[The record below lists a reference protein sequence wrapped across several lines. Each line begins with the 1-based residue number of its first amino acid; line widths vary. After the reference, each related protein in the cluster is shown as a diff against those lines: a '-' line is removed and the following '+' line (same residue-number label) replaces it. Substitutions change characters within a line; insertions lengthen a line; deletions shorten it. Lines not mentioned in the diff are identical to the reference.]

1 MGRKCLKNPGF
12 WRILLCVDRDSS
24 IRVLKKTWILLR
36 WIQAEQKESKGG
48 SRVENRTGQFIARRR
63 KAIGLTQKELADRL
77 GVTNKAVSKWETGGG
92 MPDISVLQEL
102 SRVLEVSVDELLSG
116 EYEEESHPEKRTA
129 ENGQPAA
136 ERTDRGNSG
145 LSVKRIII
153 AGVLFLP
160 LLLVICMQA
169 AYLYVRRSAQF
180 EYIVDWFPYLFFG
193 IAVLPAV
200 FGICMLVRNKK
211 ARIFCGAVTGIL
223 LVVLLA
229 FGIYTG
235 VEPNARKSVVSI
247 SPDGHMMVLKYE
259 KSTGRVTTYQ
269 NQILWFARM
278 SDTFPYTAEE
288 EMKIQWL
295 ADDACA
301 VTYRSPDDSQ
311 THQYVMTYGDRG
323 NGIYT
328 YYVYNVIQGGWG
340 MEGKNTAGWELNTG
354 PEGITV
360 VSPSGGEQTYEAD
373 DCVQFGTLAIALC
386 KDGLPQWTLVLM
398 DDCIVGDNTDMV
410 ESGTVALCKVT
421 MEKSAPVYF
430 TRTSLPEGADMD
442 LSEIPTKEERGKEL
456 RDTMKEILKNDPTL
470 GQFES
475 DSYGGIKVVTDEE
488 DIFWVVRCGIEERL
502 KLFAVNGVDVDCQ
515 ILHMELTA
523 GDSYDC
529 VVKVNL
535 LKTFPKDSGMGED
548 TQAELEETYR
558 VMKGEGAYLL
568 VPVDYSTDPS
578 VGLDAPAM
586 SMERDPGDDE
596 NYHFFVPGIK

>member
-1 MGRKCLKNPGF
+1 M
-12 WRILLCVDRDSS
+12 
-24 IRVLKKTWILLR
+24 
-36 WIQAEQKESKGG
+36 
-48 SRVENRTGQFIARRR
+48 ENRTGQFIARRR

-102 SRVLEVSVDELLSG
+102 SRILEVSVDELLAG
-116 EYEEESHPEKRTA
+116 EYEEESRPEKRIT
-129 ENGQPAA
+129 EKGHPAA
-136 ERTDRGNSG
+136 DRRDKEKQGRSG
-145 LSVKRIII
+145 LSVKRMIL
-153 AGVLFLP
+153 AGILFLP
-160 LLLVICMQA
+160 LLLVLCMQG

-180 EYIVDWFPYLFFG
+180 EYIIDWLPYLFFG
-193 IAVLPAV
+193 IAVLLAA
-200 FGICMLVRNKK
+200 FGICVLVRNKIV
-211 ARIFCGAVTGIL
+211 RILSGAVAGIIL
-223 LVVLLA
+223 IVLLA
-229 FGIYTG
+229 FGLYTG

-288 EMKIQWL
+288 DMKLQWL

-301 VTYRSPDDSQ
+301 VTYQSPDDGQ

-328 YYVYNVIQGGWG
+328 YYVYNVIQGGWSV
-340 MEGKNTAGWELNTG
+340 EGKNTAGWELKTG

-386 KDGLPQWTLVLM
+386 KDGLPQWTLVLT
-398 DDCIVGDNTDMV
+398 DDCVVGDDTDMV

-442 LSEIPTKEERGKEL
+442 LSAMPTKEEKGEEL
-456 RDTMKEILKNDPTL
+456 RDTMKETLKDDPTL
-470 GQFES
+470 SQFES
-475 DSYGGIKVVTDEE
+475 DAYGGIKVVTDEE
-488 DIFWVVRCGIEERL
+488 DIFWIVRCGMEERQ

-529 VVKVNL
+529 VVKVDL
-535 LKTFPKDSGMGED
+535 LESYPDDSGMGED

-568 VPVDYSTDPS
+568 VPVGYGTDPA

-586 SMERDPGDDE
+586 SMERDTADDE
-596 NYHFFVPGIK
+596 DYHFFVPGIK

>member
-1 MGRKCLKNPGF
+1 M
-12 WRILLCVDRDSS
+12 
-24 IRVLKKTWILLR
+24 
-36 WIQAEQKESKGG
+36 
-48 SRVENRTGQFIARRR
+48 ENRTGQFIAKRR

-102 SRVLEVSVDELLSG
+102 SRILEVSVDELLAG
-116 EYEEESHPEKRTA
+116 KYEEESPPEKRMT
-129 ENGQPAA
+129 EKGHPAA
-136 ERTDRGNSG
+136 DGEDRGKSG
-145 LSVKRIII
+145 LSAKRIIL
-153 AGVLFLP
+153 AGILFLP
-160 LLLVICMQA
+160 LFLVLCMQA
-169 AYLYVRRSAQF
+169 AYLYVRRRTQF
-180 EYIVDWFPYLFFG
+180 EYIIDWLPYLFFG
-193 IAVLPAV
+193 IAVFLAAFAV
-200 FGICMLVRNKK
+200 CVLVRNRMV
-211 ARIFCGAVTGIL
+211 RILCGAVTGTVLI
-223 LVVLLA
+223 VLLA

-235 VEPNARKSVVSI
+235 AEPNARKSVVGI

-288 EMKIQWL
+288 DMKLQWL

-301 VTYRSPDDSQ
+301 VTYQSPDDGQ

-328 YYVYNVIQGGWG
+328 YYVYNVIQGGWSV
-340 MEGKNTAGWELNTG
+340 EGKNTAGWELKTG

-386 KDGLPQWTLVLM
+386 KNGLPQWTLVLT
-398 DDCIVGDNTDMV
+398 DDCVVGDDTDMV

-430 TRTSLPEGADMD
+430 TRTSLPEGADV
-442 LSEIPTKEERGKEL
+442 EITEMPAKEEKGKEL
-456 RDTMKEILKNDPTL
+456 RDMMKETLKNDPTL
-470 GQFES
+470 SRFES
-475 DSYGGIKVVTDEE
+475 DAYGGIKVVTGEE
-488 DIFWVVRCGIEERL
+488 DIFWIVRCGMEERL
-502 KLFAVNGVDVDCQ
+502 KLFAVNGVDVDCR

-529 VVKVNL
+529 VVKVNIL
-535 LKTFPKDSGMGED
+535 ETYPDDSGMGED

-568 VPVDYSTDPS
+568 VPVGYGTDPA

-586 SMERDPGDDE
+586 SMERDTADDE
-596 NYHFFVPGIK
+596 NYHFFVAGIK

>member
-1 MGRKCLKNPGF
+1 M
-12 WRILLCVDRDSS
+12 
-24 IRVLKKTWILLR
+24 
-36 WIQAEQKESKGG
+36 
-48 SRVENRTGQFIARRR
+48 ENRTGQFIAKRR

-102 SRVLEVSVDELLSG
+102 SRILEVSVDELLAG
-116 EYEEESHPEKRTA
+116 KYEEESPPEKRMT
-129 ENGQPAA
+129 EKGHPAA
-136 ERTDRGNSG
+136 DGEDRGKSG
-145 LSVKRIII
+145 LSAKRIIL
-153 AGVLFLP
+153 AGILFLP
-160 LLLVICMQA
+160 LFLVLWMQA
-169 AYLYVRRSAQF
+169 AYLYVRRRTQF
-180 EYIVDWFPYLFFG
+180 EYIIDWLPYLFLG
-193 IAVLPAV
+193 IAVFLAAFAV
-200 FGICMLVRNKK
+200 CVLVRNRMV
-211 ARIFCGAVTGIL
+211 RILCGAVTGTVLI
-223 LVVLLA
+223 VLLA

-235 VEPNARKSVVSI
+235 AEPNARKSVVGI

-278 SDTFPYTAEE
+278 SDIFPYTAEE
-288 EMKIQWL
+288 DMKLQWL

-301 VTYRSPDDSQ
+301 VTYQSPDDGQ

-328 YYVYNVIQGGWG
+328 YYVYNVIQGGWSV
-340 MEGKNTAGWELNTG
+340 EGKNTAGWELKTG

-386 KDGLPQWTLVLM
+386 KNGLPQWTLVLT
-398 DDCIVGDNTDMV
+398 DDCVVGDDTDMV

-430 TRTSLPEGADMD
+430 TRTSLPEGADM
-442 LSEIPTKEERGKEL
+442 EITEMPAKEEKGKEL
-456 RDTMKEILKNDPTL
+456 RDMMKETLKNDPTL
-470 GQFES
+470 SRFES
-475 DSYGGIKVVTDEE
+475 DAYGGIKVVTGEE
-488 DIFWVVRCGIEERL
+488 DIFWIVRCGMEERL
-502 KLFAVNGVDVDCQ
+502 KLFAVNGVDVDCR

-529 VVKVNL
+529 VVKVNIL
-535 LKTFPKDSGMGED
+535 ETYPDDSGMGED

-568 VPVDYSTDPS
+568 VPVGYGTDPA

-586 SMERDPGDDE
+586 SMERDTADDE
-596 NYHFFVPGIK
+596 NYHFFVAGIK

>member
-1 MGRKCLKNPGF
+1 M
-12 WRILLCVDRDSS
+12 
-24 IRVLKKTWILLR
+24 
-36 WIQAEQKESKGG
+36 
-48 SRVENRTGQFIARRR
+48 ENRTGQFIAKRR

-102 SRVLEVSVDELLSG
+102 SRILEVSVDELLAG
-116 EYEEESHPEKRTA
+116 KYEEESPPEKRMT
-129 ENGQPAA
+129 EKGHPAA
-136 ERTDRGNSG
+136 DGEDRGKSG
-145 LSVKRIII
+145 LSAKRIIL
-153 AGVLFLP
+153 AGILFLP
-160 LLLVICMQA
+160 LFLVLCMQA
-169 AYLYVRRSAQF
+169 AYLYVRRRTQF
-180 EYIVDWFPYLFFG
+180 EYIIDWLPYLFLG
-193 IAVLPAV
+193 IAVFLAAFAV
-200 FGICMLVRNKK
+200 CVLVRNRMV
-211 ARIFCGAVTGIL
+211 RILCGAVTGTVLI
-223 LVVLLA
+223 VLLA

-235 VEPNARKSVVSI
+235 AEPNARKSVVGI

-278 SDTFPYTAEE
+278 SDIFPYTAEE
-288 EMKIQWL
+288 DMKLQWL

-301 VTYRSPDDSQ
+301 VTYQSPDDGQ

-328 YYVYNVIQGGWG
+328 YYVYNVIQGGWSV
-340 MEGKNTAGWELNTG
+340 EGKNTAGWELKTG

-386 KDGLPQWTLVLM
+386 KNGLPQWTLVLT
-398 DDCIVGDNTDMV
+398 DDCVVGDDTDMV

-430 TRTSLPEGADMD
+430 TRTSLPEGADM
-442 LSEIPTKEERGKEL
+442 EITEMPAKEEKGKEL
-456 RDTMKEILKNDPTL
+456 RDMMKETLKNDPTL
-470 GQFES
+470 SRFES
-475 DSYGGIKVVTDEE
+475 DAYGGIKVVTGEE
-488 DIFWVVRCGIEERL
+488 DIFWIVRCGMEERL
-502 KLFAVNGVDVDCQ
+502 KLFAVNGVDVDCR

-529 VVKVNL
+529 VVKVNIL
-535 LKTFPKDSGMGED
+535 ETYPDDSGMGED

-568 VPVDYSTDPS
+568 VPVGYGTDPA

-586 SMERDPGDDE
+586 SMERDTADDE
-596 NYHFFVPGIK
+596 NYHFFVAGIK

>member
-1 MGRKCLKNPGF
+1 M
-12 WRILLCVDRDSS
+12 
-24 IRVLKKTWILLR
+24 
-36 WIQAEQKESKGG
+36 
-48 SRVENRTGQFIARRR
+48 ENRTGQFIARRR

-102 SRVLEVSVDELLSG
+102 SRILEVSVDELLAG
-116 EYEEESHPEKRTA
+116 EFEEESRPEKGMTEKWR
-129 ENGQPAA
+129 PAA
-136 ERTDRGNSG
+136 DKRDKEDRKEREDRGNSG
-145 LSVKRIII
+145 FSAKRIIV

-160 LLLVICMQA
+160 LFLVLCMQA
-169 AYLYVRRSAQF
+169 AYLYVRRRTQF
-180 EYIVDWFPYLFFG
+180 EYIIDWLPYLFFG
-193 IAVLPAV
+193 IAIFLAAFGVCVLVQNRTVRIICGSVA
-200 FGICMLVRNKK
+200 GIVLI
-211 ARIFCGAVTGIL
+211 A
-223 LVVLLA
+223 LLA
-229 FGIYTG
+229 SGIYTG
-235 VEPNARKSVVSI
+235 AGSNARKSVISI

-259 KSTGRVTTYQ
+259 KSTGRVITYQ

-288 EMKIQWL
+288 DMKLQWL

-301 VTYRSPDDSQ
+301 VTYRSPDDGQ

-323 NGIYT
+323 DGIYT
-328 YYVYNVIQGGWG
+328 YYVYNVIQGGWSA
-340 MEGKNTAGWELNTG
+340 EGKNTAGWELKTG

-386 KDGLPQWTLVLM
+386 ENGLPQWTLVLL
-398 DDCIVGDNTDMV
+398 DDCVVGDDTDMV

-421 MEKSAPVYF
+421 MEKSALVYF
-430 TRTSLPEGADMD
+430 TRTSLPEGSDM
-442 LSEIPTKEERGKEL
+442 EITDMPTKEEKGGEL
-456 RDTMKEILKNDPTL
+456 RDTMKETLKNDPTL
-470 GQFES
+470 SQFES
-475 DSYGGIKVVTDEE
+475 DTYGGIKVVTDEE
-488 DIFWVVRCGIEERL
+488 DIFWIVRCGIEERQ

-529 VVKVNL
+529 VVKVNVL
-535 LKTFPKDSGMGED
+535 ETYPDD
-548 TQAELEETYR
+548 TGTEEASKAELEETYR

-568 VPVDYSTDPS
+568 VPVGYGTDPA

-586 SMERDPGDDE
+586 SMERDTADDE
-596 NYHFFVPGIK
+596 NYHFFVPGIE

>member
-1 MGRKCLKNPGF
+1 M
-12 WRILLCVDRDSS
+12 
-24 IRVLKKTWILLR
+24 
-36 WIQAEQKESKGG
+36 
-48 SRVENRTGQFIARRR
+48 ENRTGQFIARRR
-63 KAIGLTQKELADRL
+63 KAVGLTQKELADRL

-102 SRVLEVSVDELLSG
+102 SRILEVSVDELLAG
-116 EYEEESHPEKRTA
+116 EYEEESRTEKRIT
-129 ENGQPAA
+129 EKGHPAA
-136 ERTDRGNSG
+136 GRRDKEERGRSG
-145 LSVKRIII
+145 LSVKRMVL
-153 AGVLFLP
+153 AGILFLP

-180 EYIVDWFPYLFFG
+180 EYIVDWLPYLFFG
-193 IAVLPAV
+193 TAVLPAA
-200 FGICMLVRNKK
+200 FGICVLVRKQK
-211 ARIFCGAVTGIL
+211 ARILCGAVTGIIL
-223 LVVLLA
+223 IVLLA
-229 FGIYTG
+229 SGIYTG
-235 VEPNARKSVVSI
+235 ADPNARKSVVSI

-288 EMKIQWL
+288 DMKLQWL

-301 VTYRSPDDSQ
+301 VTYQSPDDGQ

-328 YYVYNVIQGGWG
+328 YYVYNVIQGGWSV
-340 MEGKNTAGWELNTG
+340 EGKNTAGWELKTG

-386 KDGLPQWTLVLM
+386 KDGLPQWTLVLT
-398 DDCIVGDNTDMV
+398 DDCVVGDDTDMV

-421 MEKSAPVYF
+421 MEKSAPVYY

-442 LSEIPTKEERGKEL
+442 ISAMPTKEEKGEEL
-456 RDTMKEILKNDPTL
+456 RDTMKETLKNDPTL
-470 GQFES
+470 SQFES
-475 DSYGGIKVVTDEE
+475 DAYGGIKVVTDEE
-488 DIFWVVRCGIEERL
+488 DIFWIVRCGMEERQ

-529 VVKVNL
+529 VVKVDL
-535 LKTFPKDSGMGED
+535 LETYPDDSGMGED

-568 VPVDYSTDPS
+568 VPVGYGTDPA

-586 SMERDPGDDE
+586 SMERDTADDE
-596 NYHFFVPGIK
+596 DYHFFVPGIK

>member
-1 MGRKCLKNPGF
+1 M
-12 WRILLCVDRDSS
+12 
-24 IRVLKKTWILLR
+24 
-36 WIQAEQKESKGG
+36 
-48 SRVENRTGQFIARRR
+48 ENRTGQFIARRR

-102 SRVLEVSVDELLSG
+102 SRILEVSVDELLAG
-116 EYEEESHPEKRTA
+116 EFEGESRPEKGMTEKWR
-129 ENGQPAA
+129 PAA
-136 ERTDRGNSG
+136 DKRDKEDRKDREDRDNSG
-145 LSVKRIII
+145 FSAKRIIV

-160 LLLVICMQA
+160 LFLVLCMQA
-169 AYLYVRRSAQF
+169 AYLYVRRRTQF
-180 EYIVDWFPYLFFG
+180 EYIIDWLPYLFFG
-193 IAVLPAV
+193 IAIFLAAFGVCVLVQNRTVRIICGSVA
-200 FGICMLVRNKK
+200 GIVLI
-211 ARIFCGAVTGIL
+211 A
-223 LVVLLA
+223 LLA
-229 FGIYTG
+229 SGIYTG
-235 VEPNARKSVVSI
+235 TGPNARKSVISI

-259 KSTGRVTTYQ
+259 KSTGRVITYQ

-288 EMKIQWL
+288 DMKLQWL

-301 VTYRSPDDSQ
+301 VTYRSPDDGQ

-323 NGIYT
+323 DGIYT
-328 YYVYNVIQGGWG
+328 YYVYNVIQGGWSA
-340 MEGKNTAGWELNTG
+340 EGKNTAGWELKTG

-373 DCVQFGTLAIALC
+373 DCVQFGTLAIVLC
-386 KDGLPQWTLVLM
+386 ENGLPQWTLVLL
-398 DDCIVGDNTDMV
+398 DDCVVGDDTDMV

-430 TRTSLPEGADMD
+430 TRTSLPEGSDM
-442 LSEIPTKEERGKEL
+442 EITDMPTKEEKGGEL
-456 RDTMKEILKNDPTL
+456 RDTMKETLKNDPTL
-470 GQFES
+470 SQFES
-475 DSYGGIKVVTDEE
+475 DTYGGIKVVTDEE
-488 DIFWVVRCGIEERL
+488 DIFWIVRCGMEERQ

-515 ILHMELTA
+515 ILHMELAA

-535 LKTFPKDSGMGED
+535 IETYPDDSGMGED
-548 TQAELEETYR
+548 VRAELEETYR

-568 VPVDYSTDPS
+568 VPVGYGTDPA

-586 SMERDPGDDE
+586 SMERDTADDE
-596 NYHFFVPGIK
+596 DYHFFVPGIK